1 MKTKIL
7 LFLVAFALGSTLM
20 AATITVTSRDSIGT
34 GSLKEA
40 IETAV
45 DGDLIV
51 FEMEG
56 ANNDIL
62 LTREMLLKS
71 ISINGTNTLNGSR
84 VVLKQTTAGKK
95 VFDLAAGITLN
106 LSNLIFDG
114 SAGSTYPNITAAFGS
129 TINIDNCI
137 FRNINAGTNN
147 GAAARIQGASTIT
160 NCYFENN
167 TCAGSYGGP
176 ALCIYNGAN
185 VTIDKCSFVGNKAG
199 LNSNGGGGAVVARG
213 TVADPCNVKIT
224 NSSFLNNISAKNG
237 GALLASVQ
245 SSSVRTVNV
254 TAVNCTFTGNIGNGA
269 VCAHTTVKGNSN
281 LYLLNCLVVNN
292 ISADSTSY
300 SDFYEVKGTDPA
312 GTILIEPR
320 NVIYSVA
327 TGVKPDTIAT
337 TADRN
342 LIKIAD
348 PATANIFNS
357 LETFA
362 ANKKRPVI
370 TTSNGQTVAM
380 ISETSI
386 AKNAGT
392 AVLAGYV
399 IPTVDQLGETRPE
412 TPAIGAVEYKVL
424 TGFDQVAETNN
435 IKLKIQGKVLSVT
448 GLNGESE
455 MSVYSLTGNLLDKR
469 LVSNNT
475 AIALDHI
482 IADFIIVRV
491 KNKSFKVLIK

>member
-7 LFLVAFALGSTLM
+7 LFLVAFAIGSTLS
-20 AATITVTSRDSIGT
+20 AATITVTSRDSVGT

-40 IETAV
+40 IEAAV

-71 ISINGTNTLNGSR
+71 ISIDGINTLNSSR

-95 VFDLAAGITLN
+95 VFDLAAGITVN

-137 FRNINAGTNN
+137 FRDINAGTNN

-160 NCYFENN
+160 NSYFENN

-185 VTIDKCSFVGNKAG
+185 VIIDKCSFVGNKAG

-224 NSSFLNNISAKNG
+224 NSSFVNNISAKNG

-245 SSSVRTVNV
+245 SSTARTVNV
-254 TAVNCTFTGNIGNGA
+254 TAVNCTFTGNVGNGA
-269 VCAHTTVKGNSN
+269 VCAHTTVKGSSNIYLVNSI
-281 LYLLNCLVVNN
+281 VSNN
-292 ISADSTSY
+292 ISADSTAY
-300 SDFYEVKGTDPA
+300 SDLFEVKGTDAA
-312 GTILIEPR
+312 GAILIEPH

-327 TGVKPDTIAT
+327 SATIV

-342 LIKIAD
+342 NIQVTD
-348 PATANIFNS
+348 PATANIFNT

-362 ANKKRPVI
+362 TDKKRPAI
-370 TTSNGQTVAM
+370 TTTNGQTVAL
-380 ISETSI
+380 ISASSI
-386 AKNAGT
+386 ANNAGT
-392 AVLAGYV
+392 AVLTGYT
-399 IPTVDQLGETRPE
+399 IPTVDQLGETRPA
-412 TPAIGAVEYKVL
+412 TPAIGAVEYKVSV
-424 TGFDQVAETNN
+424 GIDHIADASDIN
-435 IKLKIQGKVLSVT
+435 LKIQGRLLSIT

-455 MSVYSLTGNLLDKR
+455 MSVYSVTGNLLDRR
-469 LVSNNT
+469 LISNNT
-475 AIALDHI
+475 AVALDHVT
-482 IADFIIVRV
+482 ADFVIV
-491 KNKSFKVLIK
+491 KILNQSFKVLFK